1 MQSTRARTPQPM
13 AAAARS
19 LALTAALT
27 TAMAAIPNAV
37 FAGASVDLGGDRSL
51 TFGIGTRYSY
61 ARVERPKAAGGGHVI
76 DPGLD
81 SARLFFGASLNRQ
94 LKAVFNTEWD
104 GAERRIRLLDLNAQY
119 AYSPE
124 LNLWA
129 GRLVSPSD
137 RHNMA
142 GPYYSMGGGYWPCV
156 ASRYGCNGGIFRA
169 RDNGVVVWGGV
180 ADARLGYS
188 IGAFEGRTFGVGA
201 LNDAQARR
209 AGVRSVGSLMY
220 SGRLQ
225 YDFWDLETGYFSAA
239 NHLGGQDILA
249 IGVAG
254 RYQKQGVLSA
264 AGRGDYASYNLD
276 FLLEKRIKGAGGFA
290 LEAAYYDYDTGDV
303 VKAEQGRAYSAGAS
317 YIFERNVGWG
327 RLQPFT
333 RWQQFNADTRVDT
346 DQLDWGVNYI
356 IDGYNAQ
363 LSATYSTA
371 KTTGNPTSAVTSN
384 RSLDRFVFALQLQY

>member
-1 MQSTRARTPQPM
+1 MQSMRVGMRLVPSVVASTAM
-13 AAAARS
+13 AFVMAGIP
-19 LALTAALT
+19 TAAL
-27 TAMAAIPNAV
+27 
-37 FAGASVDLGGDRSL
+37 AGATLDLGEERAL

-61 ARVERPKAAGGGHVI
+61 ARVERPKSSGGGHVS

-81 SARLFFGASLNRQ
+81 SARLFFGASLNSR
-94 LKAVFNTEWD
+94 LKVVFNTEWD

-124 LNLWA
+124 VNVWA

-180 ADARLGYS
+180 ADGRLGYS
-188 IGAFEGRTFGVGA
+188 VGAFEGRTFGIGA
-201 LNDAQARR
+201 LDDAQARR
-209 AGVRSVGSLMY
+209 AGVRSSGGLMY
-220 SGRLQ
+220 AGRLQ

-239 NHLGGQDILA
+239 NHLGHQDILA

-254 RYQKQGVLSA
+254 RYQAHGVLSA
-264 AGRGDYASYNLD
+264 GGRGDYGSYNLD

-290 LEAAYYDYDTGDV
+290 LEAAYYDYDTAGV
-303 VKAEQGRAYSAGAS
+303 VKAEQGKAYSAGAS
-317 YIFERNVGWG
+317 YIFEHHIGWG
-327 RLQPFT
+327 RVQPFA
-333 RWQQFNADTRVDT
+333 RWQQLNADTRIDT
-346 DQLDWGVNYI
+346 DQLDLGVNYVI
-356 IDGYNAQ
+356 NDYNAQ
-363 LSATYSTA
+363 LSATYSRS
-371 KTTGNPTSAVTSN
+371 KVT
-384 RSLDRFVFALQLQY
+384 RSPNLDRFVVALQLQY